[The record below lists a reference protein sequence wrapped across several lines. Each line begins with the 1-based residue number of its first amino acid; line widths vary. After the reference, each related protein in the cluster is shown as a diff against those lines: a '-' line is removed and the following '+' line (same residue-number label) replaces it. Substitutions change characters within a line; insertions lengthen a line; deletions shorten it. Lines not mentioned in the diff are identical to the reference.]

1 RCELTYLGRALVA
14 SSIILLLLSA
24 IFFTSN
30 QDLSNTMGDF
40 TYFFLVIGV
49 ILVGVGKLPDDDESE
64 EQEHEDSDEEQEH
77 EDSDKVPQKN

>member
-1 RCELTYLGRALVA
+1 MIRYELTYLGRAFVA

-24 IFFTSN
+24 IFFMSD

-49 ILVGVGKLPDDDESE
+49 LLVGAGKLPDDDESE
-64 EQEHEDSDEEQEH
+64 DQEH
-77 EDSDKVPQKN
+77 EDSDKIPQKS